1 MYLLQEMELRV
12 EDIDPIKG
20 AQMSEE
26 ERIKYN
32 KANAEFLEK
41 LGELKRGPDLVKDV
55 FRLMDELTEEYLE
68 ENEITCHRGCSYCC
82 KQLVCCSTLEMELI
96 VEYIRSR
103 SKPTRRAIKQR
114 AKKQALA
121 FNRFYQNNKA
131 DILMSSGSIFAMA
144 GIERWEDGGL
154 ALREAYRER
163 DCLFLDKDFCS
174 IYPVRPVD
182 CRSARTK
189 DNLCGKRGPKKIKPE
204 PIRLFFDQIA
214 SDIIMKEEER
224 VYGQLQIVPLI
235 GWPVSEKFS
244 GFFLGKGGTHW
255 KQGKR

>member
-20 AQMSEE
+20 GQLSEE
-26 ERIKYN
+26 QKIVYN
-32 KANAEFLEK
+32 KAKAEFLEK
-41 LGELKRGPDLVKDV
+41 LGESKQGPDLVKDV
-55 FRLMDELTEEYLE
+55 FHLMDELTEEYLE
-68 ENEITCHRGCSYCC
+68 QNEITCHCGCSYCC
-82 KQLVCCSTLEMELI
+82 KQLVCCSTLEMQLI
-96 VEYIRSR
+96 VEYIKSR
-103 SKPTRRAIKQR
+103 PKPTRRAIKQR
-114 AKKQALA
+114 AKKEALA

-154 ALREAYRER
+154 ALRKAYHGR
-163 DCLFLDKDFCS
+163 DCPFLNKSLCS

-182 CRSARTK
+182 CRSAKTK
-189 DNLCGKRGPKKIKPE
+189 DNVCGKRSPKEIKAK

-224 VYGQLQIVPLI
+224 IYGQLQIVPLI
-235 GWPVSEKFS
+235 GWPISEKF
-244 GFFLGKGGTHW
+244 GNFFLGRKPRKGV
-255 KQGKR
+255 